1 MYICSQICLLT
12 IMNHLLLHCVFSF
25 AMWGYVFCLFGVN
38 WVLPHTVFD
47 LMVGWRN
54 WLGKRSSTM
63 WNVVLLCLMWLLWR
77 ELNSLTED
85 VEVLEVQF
93 RLLFLR
99 LLCEWSTVLGI
110 TDSCNFTEFASS
122 ISFNCNSFL

>member
-1 MYICSQICLLT
+1 
-12 IMNHLLLHCVFSF
+12 MNLLLLHCVFSF
-25 AMWGYVFCLFGVN
+25 AMWGYVFRLFGVN

-54 WLGKRSSTM
+54 WLGKRSSAV

-85 VEVLEVQF
+85 VEVLEV
-93 RLLFLR
+93 
-99 LLCEWSTVLGI
+99 
-110 TDSCNFTEFASS
+110 
-122 ISFNCNSFL
+122 